1 MLKKQSPRREEDQP
15 EGDCAMYAK
24 RRVTRLWIAQKLAV
38 LTKGGL
44 TAPRAVRPG
53 LASTIKNYRNKGKK
67 AHPSSKK
74 PPC

>member
-1 MLKKQSPRREEDQP
+1 
-15 EGDCAMYAK
+15 
-24 RRVTRLWIAQKLAV
+24 LWIAQKLVV

-53 LASTIKNYRNKGKK
+53 LASTIKNYHNKGKK